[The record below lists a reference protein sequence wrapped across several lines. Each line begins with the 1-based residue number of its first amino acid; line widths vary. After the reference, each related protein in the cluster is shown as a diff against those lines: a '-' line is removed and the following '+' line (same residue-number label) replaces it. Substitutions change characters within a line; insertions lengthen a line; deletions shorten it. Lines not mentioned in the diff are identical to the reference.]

1 MPVYVRG
8 TVPFPPNT
16 NAVPIQQFSANI
28 SRVVADLQQH
38 AQSINSTAQTAGG
51 CWGGT
56 AADNFVRHLQGRSQ
70 AIDEI
75 ASKLGKAVP
84 ILDTL
89 ATAITIAEAAYTVA
103 AGIETAAR
111 FAIPFSAP
119 AVAAA
124 ITAEEIDVIGY
135 QVAAAAA
142 GAALI
147 AVEVELAQV
156 LLAGVNRGPNTNP
169 PRPIDPV
176 PDPRPRIPEIGGG
189 GNGGNG
195 GGGGGRGGGG
205 NGGRG
210 GGGGCVPPPPVNTSK
225 MPNTQGMTED
235 QKFDVYREYLKKH
248 GMDIA
253 DQKQLPLGEAILLH
267 LDSPDATT
275 ANGQAGNDRFV
286 VIWSEMKDGKIV
298 RHVEEFDVKN
308 DVVIDPNK
316 PPVVGPPIV
325 PPKPTTTVTI
335 PTNTIPG
342 PAPMPAPTPA
352 PVPTPTIPTIPTQTI
367 PTPTYP
373 TQTIPTPTIP
383 TPTIPTPTIPTPTI
397 PTPTIPTPT
406 IPTPTIPTPTI
417 PTPTIPTPTIPTPTI
432 PTPKAPT
439 PTVPETPGAPGTP
452 AGSSTAGTGTGVPTP
467 NTGTGSG
474 NPRDVN
480 GDGTVNRTDLDSL
493 RKLLK
498 GRRRRKMGHG
508 HIDSY
513 PFKSPAEM
521 ERFGKAFDK
530 LVGTFRVVT
539 HKVK

>member
-1 MPVYVRG
+1 
-8 TVPFPPNT
+8 
-16 NAVPIQQFSANI
+16 
-28 SRVVADLQQH
+28 
-38 AQSINSTAQTAGG
+38 
-51 CWGGT
+51 
-56 AADNFVRHLQGRSQ
+56 
-70 AIDEI
+70 
-75 ASKLGKAVP
+75 
-84 ILDTL
+84 
-89 ATAITIAEAAYTVA
+89 
-103 AGIETAAR
+103 
-111 FAIPFSAP
+111 
-119 AVAAA
+119 
-124 ITAEEIDVIGY
+124 
-135 QVAAAAA
+135 
-142 GAALI
+142 
-147 AVEVELAQV
+147 
-156 LLAGVNRGPNTNP
+156 
-169 PRPIDPV
+169 
-176 PDPRPRIPEIGGG
+176 
-189 GNGGNG
+189 
-195 GGGGGRGGGG
+195 
-205 NGGRG
+205 
-210 GGGGCVPPPPVNTSK
+210 VNTSK

-275 ANGQAGNDRFV
+275 ANGQAEKDRFV

-342 PAPMPAPTPA
+342 PAPMPTPTPA

-367 PTPTYP
+367 PTPT
-373 TQTIPTPTIP
+373 IPTPTYP
-383 TPTIPTPTIPTPTI
+383 TQ
-397 PTPTIPTPT
+397 T

-452 AGSSTAGTGTGVPTP
+452 GGSSTTGTGTGVPTP